1 MEVWTLKTC
10 DTCRKALAWLDEAGI
25 EYDERDVRGAGD
37 GAGIDRDT
45 IQRIVS
51 AVGHERALNRRST
64 TWRELPDAAKED
76 LDGSSA
82 IALIESHPTLLK
94 RPVFIPE
101 SEDAQILV
109 GFDAGVRNALR

>member
-1 MEVWTLKTC
+1 MDVWILKTC
-10 DTCRKALAWLDEAGI
+10 DTCRRALAWLDEVGI
-25 EYDERDVRGAGD
+25 AYEARDVRAD
-37 GAGIDRDT
+37 GLDRDT

-51 AVGHERALNRRST
+51 AVGHERALNKRST

-76 LDGSSA
+76 LDASGA

-94 RPVFIPE
+94 RPAFLPDE
-101 SEDAQILV
+101 EDAQVMV

>member
-10 DTCRKALAWLDEAGI
+10 DTCRRALLWLNEIGM
-25 EYDERDVRGAGD
+25 EYTVKDVRED
-37 GAGIDRDT
+37 GLDAAT

-51 AVGHERALNRRST
+51 AVGPERAVNKRST

-76 LDGSSA
+76 LDA
-82 IALIESHPTLLK
+82 ATAMALIESHPTLLK
-94 RPVFIPE
+94 RPAFLPD
-101 SEDAQILV
+101 EDDGQVMV